1 MVSAQLLCA
10 ERKRQ
15 QELGVVMDF
24 GGGAGKQAVIR
35 TNSFLN
41 VSGTIFRFAALINKQ
56 NF

>member
-1 MVSAQLLCA
+1 MVT
-10 ERKRQ
+10 
-15 QELGVVMDF
+15 DF

-41 VSGTIFRFAALINKQ
+41 VSGTRFGFDALINKH

>member
-1 MVSAQLLCA
+1 MVSAWLVCA

-24 GGGAGKQAVIR
+24 VGGAGKRAVIR
-35 TNSFLN
+35 ANSFLN
-41 VSGTIFRFAALINKQ
+41 VSGTIFAVAALKNKR

>member
-1 MVSAQLLCA
+1 MVSAWLLCA

-15 QELGVVMDF
+15 QEPGVVMDF

-35 TNSFLN
+35 SNSFLN
-41 VSGTIFRFAALINKQ
+41 VSGAVFGFAALINKH

>member
-1 MVSAQLLCA
+1 MCA

-24 GGGAGKQAVIR
+24 VGGAEKQAVIR

-41 VSGTIFRFAALINKQ
+41 VSGITFGVVALINKL